1 MHLLLLPIFY
11 LLGSIP
17 VAYLVGKLW
26 HGIDI
31 REYGSGNVGTMNT
44 RAVLGWGAAIL
55 VFLLDIGKGMLAV
68 YIARIA
74 GVNPYLALLLAVT
87 GDIYPIWLKGQG
99 GKGLATGLG
108 GLLLE
113 PQLLPVLIFCIIWVC
128 LYLPTKDSDIAGFIA
143 SLAFTA
149 VVAWKAPLPGKLWL
163 VLLGMVVAWRHLC
176 EVKSRKLPFTTRI
189 LSNTSERKI

>member
-1 MHLLLLPIFY
+1 MHVLLLPMFY

-17 VAYLVGKLW
+17 AAYLVGKLW

-68 YIARIA
+68 YIARIT

-99 GKGLATGLG
+99 GKGLAAGLG

-113 PQLLPVLIFCIIWVC
+113 PQLLPGLIFCIIWGC
-128 LYLPTKDSDIAGFIA
+128 CYLPTRDSDIAGLTA

-149 VVAWKAPLPGKLWL
+149 VVAWRGIFPGKMWL
-163 VLLGMVVAWRHLC
+163 VLLGMVVAWRHLG
-176 EVKSRKLPFTTRI
+176 EVRGGCW
-189 LSNTSERKI
+189 